1 MTAERFHIFWSRC
14 RRQIHFVWVICL
26 ILLPSAAYPLE
37 RASEDEPAL
46 VNVAELIP
54 GVVLDIRYATENNFT
69 KHVLYSSARCYLRA
83 SVARKLAEVQAALRK
98 HGLGLKIFDCFRPL
112 SVQKKLWNLVP
123 DERYV
128 ADPKKGSRH
137 NRGAA
142 VDVSLVDASGREL
155 PMPTGYDDF
164 TERAHRDYMRLPAAA
179 IKNRALLETIM
190 RQHGF
195 DGLPTEWWHFDFKG
209 WERFPVS
216 DQPID

>member
-1 MTAERFHIFWSRC
+1 M
-14 RRQIHFVWVICL
+14 V
-26 ILLPSAAYPLE
+26 LLPGLAYPLQKV
-37 RASEDEPAL
+37 SEDELTL
-46 VNVAELIP
+46 VNVAKLIP

-69 KHVLYSSARCYLRA
+69 KHALYSRARCYLRA
-83 SVARKLAEVQAALRK
+83 PVARKLAEVQGVLTRQ
-98 HGLGLKIFDCFRPL
+98 GLGLKIFDCYRPL

-128 ADPKKGSRH
+128 ADPEKGSRH

-142 VDVSLVDASGREL
+142 VDVSLVDATTKEL
-155 PMPTGYDDF
+155 EMPTDYDDF
-164 TERAHRDYMRLPAAA
+164 TERAHRGYVGLPAAA

-190 RQHGF
+190 QQHGF
-195 DGLPTEWWHFDFKG
+195 EGLPTEWWHFDFKG